1 MKMVRKRK
9 RVDPKSRR
17 QREQEEF
24 KMAVVLM
31 ENPAKAKL
39 GIERFRERLTGAQVK
54 SGSPKKN
61 VKRNSPKKK

>member
-24 KMAVVLM
+24 YMGIVLM

-54 SGSPKKN
+54 SGSPRKN
-61 VKRNSPKKK
+61 TKSSSSKKK